1 MATSRPGRYFPD
13 ELPAAARSIWNF
25 TKGAGG
31 SAEHLGHQ
39 ITFVGLVLAASR
51 PSNATGDKPV
61 SCSSI

>member
-1 MATSRPGRYFPD
+1 MATSRPARYFPD

-39 ITFVGLVLAASR
+39 ITLSL
-51 PSNATGDKPV
+51 
-61 SCSSI
+61 IHI